1 MIKFRKLRID
11 EVEAFWNM
19 LNQLDKETQFMLYEP
34 GEREKRG
41 KTTEGLKR
49 MIESSIDGTDFLL
62 VAEVDQ
68 EIVGY
73 IMAERGRLNRVSHR
87 AYIVVG
93 IREGYRGRGI
103 GTEFF
108 NQLEQWAKEQQLVR
122 LELTVMCSNT
132 SAKRLYE
139 KNGFVVEGI
148 KKKSMFVNGAY
159 VDEYYMAKILET
171 VR

>member
-1 MIKFRKLRID
+1 MQIRNLRID
-11 EVEAFWNM
+11 EIEAFWNM

-41 KTTEGLKR
+41 KPTEGLKR
-49 MIESSIDGTDFLL
+49 MIESSINGTDFLL
-62 VAEVDQ
+62 IAEVDQ

-87 AYIVVG
+87 AYIVIG
-93 IREGYRGRGI
+93 IRERYRGRGI

-108 NQLEQWAKEQQLVR
+108 KRLEKWAKEQQLVR

-132 SAKRLYE
+132 SAKQLYE

-148 KKKSMFVNGAY
+148 KKKSMFVNESY

>member
-41 KTTEGLKR
+41 KPTEGLKR
-49 MIESSIDGTDFLL
+49 MIESSINGTDFLL
-62 VAEVDQ
+62 IAEVDQ

-108 NQLEQWAKEQQLVR
+108 KRLEKWAKEQQLVR

-132 SAKRLYE
+132 SAKQLYE

-148 KKKSMFVNGAY
+148 KKKSMFVNESY

>member
-1 MIKFRKLRID
+1 MIKFRKLQID
-11 EVEAFWNM
+11 EVEAFWNL

-41 KTTEGLKR
+41 KSTEGLKR

-62 VAEVDQ
+62 VAEVDP
-68 EIVGY
+68 
-73 IMAERGRLNRVSHR
+73 ERGRLNRVSHR

-108 NQLEQWAKEQQLVR
+108 KRLENWAKEQRLVR